1 MLLQSSIDS
10 LTCIYAIQP
19 IKWPLLIL
27 SIRSLFAC
35 ANMCTHFVH
44 RWSEIICYTWLANQ
58 FATHDH
64 PPPRRSPPSLSLS
77 LFFFLQRHTP
87 KRLDR
92 YAHYD
97 SDTHTLAYAVRLL
110 SARSAC
116 RPSCRQ
122 PWPGPAIGDRCTWF
136 MRFTYQRTDEA
147 RWCADNDRCSDIDR
161 DIDTSQAW
169 CGRMS
174 RWACATPLK

>member
-1 MLLQSSIDS
+1 MQ
-10 LTCIYAIQP
+10 TCVHTLFTASQKSFATRGWLINLRRMTILH
-19 IKWPLLIL
+19 PLGPLPLIL
-27 SIRSLFAC
+27 SLL
-35 ANMCTHFVH
+35 VVV
-44 RWSEIICYTWLANQ
+44 
-58 FATHDH
+58 
-64 PPPRRSPPSLSLS
+64 
-77 LFFFLQRHTP
+77 FFSQRHTP

-116 RPSCRQ
+116 CPSCRQ
-122 PWPGPAIGDRCTWF
+122 PGPGPAIGDRCTWF

-161 DIDTSQAW
+161 DIDTTQAW

-174 RWACATPLK
+174 RWACAAPLK

>member
-1 MLLQSSIDS
+1 MQTCVHTLFTASQKSFATRGWLINLRRMTILLLS
-10 LTCIYAIQP
+10 
-19 IKWPLLIL
+19 LIL
-27 SIRSLFAC
+27 SPCRC
-35 ANMCTHFVH
+35 
-44 RWSEIICYTWLANQ
+44 
-58 FATHDH
+58 
-64 PPPRRSPPSLSLS
+64 
-77 LFFFLQRHTP
+77 FFLQKHTP

-97 SDTHTLAYAVRLL
+97 SDTHTLAYDVRLL

-122 PWPGPAIGDRCTWF
+122 PGPEPAIGDRCTWF

-161 DIDTSQAW
+161 DIDTSQAC

-174 RWACATPLK
+174 RWACAAPLK